1 MEQKNAHGGAREGA
15 GRPRGTTNRV
25 TAKELLEAAQLIT
38 GQPFVVSLMEGYRDS
53 LVMEDNRT
61 RLTYEKMILD
71 KVATT
76 LVEAEVTDSQENIN
90 AKQAAFTAAMAALT
104 GINVN
109 KKE

>member
-1 MEQKNAHGGAREGA
+1 MEQKSSHGGAREGA

-53 LVMEDNRT
+53 LLDDDNRT
-61 RLTYEKMILD
+61 RIVYEKMILD

-104 GINVN
+104 GINAN

>member
-1 MEQKNAHGGAREGA
+1 MEQKTTHGGAREGA

-53 LVMEDNRT
+53 LVLEDNRT

-76 LVEAEVTDSQENIN
+76 LVEAEVTDSQENID
-90 AKQAAFTAAMAALT
+90 AKQAAFTAALATLT
-104 GINVN
+104 GV
-109 KKE
+109 KQDAE